1 MITDTEGK
9 LLAAAEYSSK
19 SLLITRFAYAS
30 AIRLNLPTATGIH
43 KMAEVLEEN
52 TTPAQ
57 DYERGRFAIPD
68 LFASSR
74 PTRVV
79 YGVADS
85 DVTGLPYV
93 TDALADLWSCRRSA

>member
-9 LLAAAEYSSK
+9 LLAAAEYSPK

-30 AIRLNLPTATGIH
+30 AIRLTLPTATGIH

-52 TTPAQ
+52 TMPAQ
-57 DYERGRFAIPD
+57 DDERGRFAIPD

-74 PTRVV
+74 STRVA

>member
-30 AIRLNLPTATGIH
+30 AIRLTLPTATGIH

-57 DYERGRFAIPD
+57 DYERGR
-68 LFASSR
+68 SR
-74 PTRVV
+74 YLTCSR
-79 YGVADS
+79 
-85 DVTGLPYV
+85 
-93 TDALADLWSCRRSA
+93 ALVPREWCMG